1 MLYLNRNST
10 AIQEN
15 LTQIDDLIKIIEV
28 SKKRMMIV
36 DDEENNKDGAK

>member
-1 MLYLNRNST
+1 MLYINRNST

-36 DDEENNKDGAK
+36 DDEENNKDAAK

>member
-1 MLYLNRNST
+1 MLYLNRNSV

-15 LTQIDDLIKIIEV
+15 LTQIDDLTKIIEI

-36 DDEENNKDGAK
+36 DEENNKDAAK